1 MPEILQLWTSYL
13 KFIILGFG
21 AFNITSSG
29 RNSEETLSFSKSD
42 LTGGMCFIMY
52 TSGAEEKLSC
62 VQRTACEDPKT
73 ASEYATAAKMLYKVQ
88 KLVGID
94 FSKKYEIVL
103 NALEDAK
110 SHGLQGGECS
120 VYAWQ

>member
-1 MPEILQLWTSYL
+1 M
-13 KFIILGFG
+13 GFG

-29 RNSEETLSFSKSD
+29 RNSKETLSLSKSD

-52 TSGAEEKLSC
+52 TSGDEEKLSC

-73 ASEYATAAKMLYKVQ
+73 ASEYVAAAEIVYKIQ

-94 FSKKYEIVL
+94 FSKEYEIVL

-110 SHGLQGGECS
+110 SHGLQQGECS
-120 VYAWQ
+120 IYAWH